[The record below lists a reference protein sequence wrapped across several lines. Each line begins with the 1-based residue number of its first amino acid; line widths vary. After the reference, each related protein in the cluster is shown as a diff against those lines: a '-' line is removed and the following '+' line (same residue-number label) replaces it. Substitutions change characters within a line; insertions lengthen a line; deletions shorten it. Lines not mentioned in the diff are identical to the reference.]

1 MAINTFE
8 VSGQLGRILGLS
20 GIGVEWLEE
29 IEKLDPD
36 TPISNVRVNVT
47 LKSLKE
53 NLKKIEKEV
62 DKIDLYGN

>member
-36 TPISNVRVNVT
+36 TPISNARVSVT

>member
-20 GIGVEWLEE
+20 GIGVEWLEK

-36 TPISNVRVNVT
+36 TPISNARVSVT

>member
-8 VSGQLGRILGLS
+8 ISGQFGRILGLA

-36 TPISNVRVNVT
+36 TPISTARVSVT

-53 NLKKIEKEV
+53 NLKKIEKEI